1 LTSGFAG
8 VLSKQA
14 KLGLVFSLEL
24 QPRGEEIGSNQL
36 QPMRAGQ
43 RTGQTTTTLSRTR
56 DAGKRK
62 KPRGVSARGDQWQA
76 CSELAWVEESR
87 GQAGST
93 PADDACS
100 LSNADAV
107 FGDRSCWQLPSI
119 FSSAPC
125 RRDQGQGGRL
135 AAFTHQPQHTIHT
148 PSTHHPHQ
156 PPSWGTGAGHRGWKP
171 RTWGAWEASRCQRR
185 PAPPPHHH
193 RGVGNC
199 LRLPLRTSTCKCC
212 SLVRAPGI

>member
-1 LTSGFAG
+1 
-8 VLSKQA
+8 
-14 KLGLVFSLEL
+14 
-24 QPRGEEIGSNQL
+24 
-36 QPMRAGQ
+36 MRAGQ

-148 PSTHHPHQ
+148 PST
-156 PPSWGTGAGHRGWKP
+156 STTELGHRGWPQGLEAQNMGGLGGKP
-171 RTWGAWEASRCQRR
+171 VPTTARPTPASSQGCGQLFAAAVADFNVQVLFSGSRTGYLNRLIGPRHFQGSI
-185 PAPPPHHH
+185 PH
-193 RGVGNC
+193 R
-199 LRLPLRTSTCKCC
+199 
-212 SLVRAPGI
+212 